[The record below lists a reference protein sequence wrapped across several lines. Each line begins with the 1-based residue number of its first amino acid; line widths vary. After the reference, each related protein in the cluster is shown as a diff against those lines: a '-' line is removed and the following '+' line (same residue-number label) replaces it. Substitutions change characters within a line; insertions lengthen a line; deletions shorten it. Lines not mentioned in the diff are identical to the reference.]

1 MHKKNSAIKNFK
13 APKAKILIV
22 DDCNVTL
29 KFEEDLMR
37 TYDIDVSI
45 ANSGEECIN
54 LVKTKK
60 FDMIFIDHIMPYMD
74 GIETVSK
81 IRNLNDEYFKNVI
94 IIALTAITSSNNFS
108 MYIKSGFNDLLEK
121 PLDNFKLNKIL
132 YTYLPKEYIFFN
144 ISAKPIDK
152 KYNEIEIK
160 IKNIDVQKAINN
172 YSGSIDNYLSL
183 LSVAYHDGKQKLKMI
198 KAFADNQDIQRY
210 TIEVHSLKTVAA
222 LIGDSNLSQLSKI
235 HEIAGTN
242 NDLDFILENVD
253 SLLNTY
259 SNLLNNIELLL
270 PKENTAIKPKIKDF
284 TNEHLSNL
292 VNSIANSLDNFDLDS
307 ANESLTYLMNYDL
320 PDAQI
325 SILNK
330 VKEYMDIFDY
340 DNAYELITNLNC
352 NL

>member
-1 MHKKNSAIKNFK
+1 MYNKNSTIKNFK

-22 DDCNVTL
+22 DDCNLTL
-29 KFEEDLMR
+29 KFEENLMR
-37 TYDIDVSI
+37 TYGIDVSI

-60 FDMIFIDHIMPYMD
+60 FEIIFIDHIMPYMD

-81 IRNLNDEYFKNVI
+81 IRNLNNEYFKNVI
-94 IIALTAITSSNNFS
+94 IIALTANTSSNNFS

-121 PLDNFKLNKIL
+121 PLDNLKLNKIL

-144 ISAKPIDK
+144 IPAKAIDK
-152 KYNEIEIK
+152 KYNEIK
-160 IKNIDVQKAINN
+160 FNNIDMQKAIKN
-172 YSGSIDNYLSL
+172 YCGSIDNYLSL
-183 LSVAYHDGKQKLKMI
+183 LSVAYHDGKHKLKMI

-259 SNLLNNIELLL
+259 SSLLKNIELLL
-270 PKENTAIKPKIKDF
+270 PKENTAIKPQIKDF

-307 ANESLTYLMNYDL
+307 ANESLTDLMNYDL

-330 VKEYMDIFDY
+330 TKEYMDIFDY
-340 DNAYELITNLNC
+340 DSAYKLIINLNC
-352 NL
+352 NLEK